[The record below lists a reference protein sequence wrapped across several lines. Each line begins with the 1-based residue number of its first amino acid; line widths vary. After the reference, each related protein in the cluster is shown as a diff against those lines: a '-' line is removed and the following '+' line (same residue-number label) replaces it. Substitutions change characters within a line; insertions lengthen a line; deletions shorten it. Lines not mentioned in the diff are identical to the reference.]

1 MEEKLLEVR
10 HLKKYFHTP
19 AGLLH
24 AVDDVDFSIPKGKTM
39 GVVGESGCGKSTLGR
54 SLLCLEPP
62 TAGEI
67 LFEGKN
73 IAALSKRE
81 MKKVRPKIQM
91 VFQDP
96 YSSLNG
102 RMTVRQ
108 LIAEPLLVNK
118 ICKNRAEVDKKVDE
132 MMETVG
138 LARRLDMAYPHELD
152 GGRRQRRAGF
162 CAGCFDSGAD
172 PESSDGSSGE
182 HESYLYV
189 YHP

>member
-1 MEEKLLEVR
+1 MEDYLLRVN

-24 AVDDVDFSIPKGKTM
+24 AVDDVSFQIAKGKTM

-62 TAGEI
+62 TEGEI
-67 LFEGKN
+67 LFEGKDF
-73 IAALSKRE
+73 AKLKKKE
-81 MKKVRPKIQM
+81 MKLFRPKIQM

-118 ICKNRAEVDKKVDE
+118 LYKSRAEVESRVDE

-138 LARRLDMAYPHELD
+138 LASRLAMAYPHELD
-152 GGRRQRRAGF
+152 GGGDRG
-162 CAGCFDSGAD
+162 SEL
-172 PESSDGSSGE
+172 PE
-182 HESYLYV
+182 
-189 YHP
+189 P

>member
-118 ICKNRAEVDKKVDE
+118 ICKK
-132 MMETVG
+132 
-138 LARRLDMAYPHELD
+138 
-152 GGRRQRRAGF
+152 
-162 CAGCFDSGAD
+162 
-172 PESSDGSSGE
+172 SSRG
-182 HESYLYV
+182 
-189 YHP
+189 